1 MADAK
6 QSDAM
11 KFAKDF
17 GMAGVSGAFVKT
29 LTAPIERVKLL
40 IQTQDANP
48 LIRSGEVP
56 RYTGMGNCFSRV
68 MADQGFGSFWRG
80 NGANV
85 LRYFPQQAFNL
96 AFKDQLKRIF
106 PKYNP
111 KTEFPMFFMVQLG
124 SAGLGAAGSL
134 TICYPLD
141 YARTR
146 LASDVGGGKKT
157 FNGIFDCI
165 RKTAA
170 SSGALGLYNGFG
182 ASVGGVVAYRGMQL
196 GCFDTINDMNPYK
209 KDLGVKGFF
218 AGFCA
223 GMVSLAAAMPLSYPF
238 DTIRR
243 RLQMESEL
251 PKDKRIYHS
260 AFNGVKVII
269 QQEGF
274 AALYK
279 GLAANM
285 VRGAGA
291 AMVPVIYEKAKVAL
305 GV

>member
-1 MADAK
+1 MA
-6 QSDAM
+6 QSGPGM
-11 KFAKDF
+11 EQFVKEFA
-17 GMAGVSGAFVKT
+17 MAGCSGAFVKT

-56 RYTGMGNCFSRV
+56 RYSGIGNCFSRV
-68 MADQGFGSFWRG
+68 MAEQGFASFWRG

-96 AFKDQLKRIF
+96 SFKDTLKRIF
-106 PKYNP
+106 PKYNNQ
-111 KTEFPMFFMVQLG
+111 TEFPQFFMVQLA

-146 LASDVGGGKKT
+146 LASDVGSGKKT
-157 FNGIFDCI
+157 FSGIFDCI
-165 RKTAA
+165 KKTAA
-170 SSGALGLYNGFG
+170 ASGPLGLYNGFG

-209 KDLGVKGFF
+209 SDLGVLGF
-218 AGFCA
+218 ASGFCA
-223 GMVSLAAAMPLSYPF
+223 GMASLAAAMPLSYPF

-243 RLQMESEL
+243 RLQMESEV
-251 PKDKRIYHS
+251 PKEKRIYKTTGN
-260 AFNGVKVII
+260 AVKVII
-269 QQEGF
+269 QQEGVT
-274 AALYK
+274 ALYK

-291 AMVPVIYEKAKVAL
+291 AMVPVLYEKGKIVL
-305 GV
+305 GL